1 MAACPACTI
10 TFSMKPDHCDGGAI
24 PGTDTATAF
33 AADSVAEI
41 KALLARYASG
51 TVTVTQA

>member
-1 MAACPACTI
+1 MAAFPACTI
-10 TFSMKPDHCDGGAI
+10 TFSMKADHCNGGAI

-33 AADSVAEI
+33 SDDSVAEI
-41 KALLARYASG
+41 KAFLARYASG